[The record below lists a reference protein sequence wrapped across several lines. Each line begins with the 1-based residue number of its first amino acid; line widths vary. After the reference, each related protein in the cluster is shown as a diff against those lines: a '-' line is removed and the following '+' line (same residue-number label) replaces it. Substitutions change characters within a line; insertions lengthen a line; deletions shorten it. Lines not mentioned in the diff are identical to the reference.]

1 MRTRRSVP
9 HVKSGPRCE
18 ARVEHMQS
26 RDSVGRRAGS
36 CRLMLPRAR
45 GGTYAA
51 AVAVAAGINSLTM
64 PIYSRSPDGH
74 IMGADGKPEWG
85 RPKFVNT
92 RRRGA
97 MPPLRVAF
105 PSGWAEDAL
114 EVHCWRDAR
123 FPVRLLS
130 RGNSRPAQQRH
141 TGPTGPARRRQ
152 FLPLKPLSVTACCVA
167 IEGVLRLV

>member
-1 MRTRRSVP
+1 
-9 HVKSGPRCE
+9 
-18 ARVEHMQS
+18 
-26 RDSVGRRAGS
+26 
-36 CRLMLPRAR
+36 MLPRAR

-114 EVHCWRDAR
+114 EVHCWRDAGSQFDFSVEGTADR
-123 FPVRLLS
+123 RSNATPVLLGGKAPTVLPSS
-130 RGNSRPAQQRH
+130 RYR
-141 TGPTGPARRRQ
+141 
-152 FLPLKPLSVTACCVA
+152 
-167 IEGVLRLV
+167 